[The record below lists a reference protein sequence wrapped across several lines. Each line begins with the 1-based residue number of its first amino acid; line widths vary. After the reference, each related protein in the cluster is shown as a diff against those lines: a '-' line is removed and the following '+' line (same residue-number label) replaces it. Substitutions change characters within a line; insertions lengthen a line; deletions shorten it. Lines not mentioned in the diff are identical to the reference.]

1 MYSRILFAALI
12 LTMSCDSQPKV
23 IVADEK
29 SSNASQSVAPD
40 IQKQENEEISD
51 DLHQVKA
58 LEILNTDKYTYV
70 NVSEKNE
77 KFWIA
82 VSKQK
87 IIEGHTYYFRGGL
100 KKSNFYSK
108 EFDRT
113 FDVVYLVS
121 SIIDSEAHP
130 GGSLENSVI
139 NENTTIVESKAKSNE
154 QKIEGAIEIKD
165 ILKNANKFK
174 DKKIIVSGVCVKA
187 NYQIMNRNWYH
198 IQDNNKNDLTIT
210 SSDQIKVGDNVA
222 FEGIVAVDKDFGAGY
237 RYKVI
242 VEDSKVKN

>member
-139 NENTTIVESKAKSNE
+139 NENTTMVESKAKSNE

-165 ILKNANKFK
+165 ILKN
-174 DKKIIVSGVCVKA
+174 
-187 NYQIMNRNWYH
+187 
-198 IQDNNKNDLTIT
+198 
-210 SSDQIKVGDNVA
+210 
-222 FEGIVAVDKDFGAGY
+222 
-237 RYKVI
+237 
-242 VEDSKVKN
+242 